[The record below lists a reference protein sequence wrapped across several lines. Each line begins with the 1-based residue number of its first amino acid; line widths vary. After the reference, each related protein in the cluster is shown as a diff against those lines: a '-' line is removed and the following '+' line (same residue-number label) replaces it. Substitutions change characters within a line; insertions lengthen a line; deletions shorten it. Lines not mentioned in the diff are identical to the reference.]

1 VPLAAIIECVPER
14 RSPGLAF
21 LSDAGHDII
30 VKRKGRPDA
39 HDASSLAKMDF
50 ATGRA
55 NYRLA
60 MQNDPAEVV

>member
-1 VPLAAIIECVPER
+1 VC
-14 RSPGLAF
+14 PGTTLPGTGF

-55 NYRLA
+55 HYRLA